1 MKFIRLPH
9 ALAGAALIAAV
20 SAPQAA
26 SAQGM
31 LSRIKQ
37 KVQDKVDQTAD
48 SAAGAVVD
56 KTAEG
61 VTCAATNNACIKKA
75 VDAGKPVQVVGKNGK
90 PVSAADSSNAMTA
103 AQGGGSDS
111 AAGPAA
117 SSPPGAGV
125 WLNYDFI
132 PGDKVLYYE
141 DFSDAKVGDLPKH
154 LDITDGNV
162 SVVDIKGTKYM
173 RSVTGGTAYINL
185 PSALPQ
191 RFTIEV
197 VFHRSGGN
205 GMGMHFNI
213 GKDKDNLDF
222 DFRCDQG
229 AASISGMGANGSKQ
243 SGEGANGVGDNDFET
258 CRLMVDSGYAKV
270 YINNQR
276 LGQLSGLN
284 IGRGKVIGVEIAN
297 GDDNGSLITGIRIAE
312 GGKPL
317 YDALSASGRVST
329 HGILFATGSSTI
341 QGESTPTL
349 TEIGQMLQQHADLKL
364 EIDGHTD
371 NVGNAAANQS
381 LSEKRAGAV
390 RQYLV
395 TTYKIDPSR
404 LTSNGFGDTKPVS
417 PNTTPEGR
425 QINRRVELVKM

>member
-1 MKFIRLPH
+1 MKIIRLPYF
-9 ALAGAALIAAV
+9 LASAALIATV

-26 SAQGM
+26 NAQGF

-37 KVQDKVDQTAD
+37 KAQEKVDQATDSVAGTA
-48 SAAGAVVD
+48 VD
-56 KTAEG
+56 KTAG
-61 VTCAATNNACIKKA
+61 AVTCAATNSACIKKA
-75 VDAGKPVQVVGKNGK
+75 ADAGKPVQVVGKNGR
-90 PVSAADSSNAMTA
+90 PVSAADSSDAMAT
-103 AQGGGSDS
+103 AQGGGSAS

-117 SSPPGAGV
+117 STPPGAGA

-132 PGDKVLYYE
+132 PGDRVLYYE
-141 DFSDAKVGDLPKH
+141 DFSDANVGDLPKH

-162 SVVDIKGTKYM
+162 SVVDIKGTKYL

-222 DFRCDQG
+222 DFRCDQA
-229 AASISGMGANGSKQ
+229 AASISGKGANGAKE
-243 SGEGANGVGDNDFET
+243 SGEDAAGVGDNDFET

-270 YINNQR
+270 YINSQR
-276 LGQLSGLN
+276 VGQLSGLN
-284 IGRGKVIGVEIAN
+284 IGRGNVIGVEIAN

-341 QGESTPTL
+341 RGESTPTL

-404 LTSNGFGDTKPVS
+404 LTSRGFGDTKPVS
-417 PNTTPEGR
+417 PNITPEGR

>member
-1 MKFIRLPH
+1 MKLIRLQCF
-9 ALAGAALIAAV
+9 LAGAALMATL
-20 SAPQAA
+20 SMSQAA
-26 SAQGM
+26 GAQGL

-56 KTAEG
+56 KTAGG
-61 VTCAATNNACIKKA
+61 VTCAATNRACIKTA

-90 PVSAADSSNAMTA
+90 PVSAADSSNAVTL
-103 AQGGGSDS
+103 AQGGGSAP
-111 AAGPAA
+111 AASSAA

-154 LDITDGNV
+154 LDVTDGNV

-222 DFRCDQG
+222 DFRCEQG
-229 AASISGMGANGSKQ
+229 AASISGKGANGAKE
-243 SGEGANGVGDNDFET
+243 SGEDANGIGDNDFET

-284 IGRGKVIGVEIAN
+284 IGRGNVIGVEIPN
-297 GDDNGSLITGIRIAE
+297 GDDNGSLITSIRIAE

-329 HGILFATGSSTI
+329 HGILFATGSAII

-395 TTYKIDPSR
+395 ATYKIDSAR
-404 LTSNGFGDTKPVS
+404 LTSKGFGDTRPVS

-425 QINRRVELVKM
+425 QMNRRVELVKM